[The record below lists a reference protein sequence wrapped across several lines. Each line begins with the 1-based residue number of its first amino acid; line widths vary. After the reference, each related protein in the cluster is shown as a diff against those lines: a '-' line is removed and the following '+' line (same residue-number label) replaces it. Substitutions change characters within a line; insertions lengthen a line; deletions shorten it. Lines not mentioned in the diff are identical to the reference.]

1 MRSRLG
7 LFVLLVASVAAP
19 LTTRANERHDADATL
34 ARASSPAIQRNA
46 CIDAAMRLSDA
57 STSTEDRR
65 ASYRAIAAFA
75 RSRNLIVERA
85 WCLRN
90 ARNVANY
97 APKAKPFA
105 VAIETLLQEML
116 SSKSVDDRIV
126 AARAAWGDKI
136 PQTGRLLARNAR
148 PGQPAAVRIA
158 SFQNLMWPMLSDVDT
173 GGPNATYASA
183 IGRGLS
189 DSDDS
194 VVVAALGAAAAL
206 YQAGADSILLR
217 YVHNA
222 NPVIRAGAIKA
233 LDSRFVSTHANATIV
248 RIGRRDRDSRVREAA
263 SDVMLL

>member
-1 MRSRLG
+1 MRSRLV
-7 LFVLLVASVAAP
+7 LFVILVAIVATP
-19 LTTRANERHDADATL
+19 LTTRANEPGNAVATL

-46 CIDAAMRLSDA
+46 CIDVAMRVGEG
-57 STSTEDRR
+57 STSAADRR
-65 ASYRAIAAFA
+65 ASYLAIAAFA

-105 VAIETLLQEML
+105 VAIETLLQGML

-148 PGQPAAVRIA
+148 PGEPAAVRIA
-158 SFQNLMWPMLSDVDT
+158 SFKNLMWPMLSDVDT
-173 GGPNATYASA
+173 GGPKTIYASA
-183 IGRGLS
+183 IGRGLT

-206 YQAGADSILLR
+206 YQSGADSILLR
-217 YVHNA
+217 YVHSA

-248 RIGRRDRDSRVREAA
+248 RIGLRDRDSRVREAA